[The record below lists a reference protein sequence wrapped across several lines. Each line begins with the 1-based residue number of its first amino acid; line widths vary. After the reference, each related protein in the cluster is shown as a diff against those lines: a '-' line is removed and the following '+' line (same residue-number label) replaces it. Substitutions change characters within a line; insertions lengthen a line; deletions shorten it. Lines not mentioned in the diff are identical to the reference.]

1 MSSPEDK
8 AQRVLAALQTKTSI
22 APLTDDEPAFDLA
35 MAYRTSAF
43 VTAAR
48 RARGETPVGWKV
60 GFTNRTIWN
69 EYGVHAPIYGPLY
82 DSTVTHVTGLAQ
94 LAIGHLLEP
103 RIEPEI
109 VFRLKKAPSAHMDE
123 ETLIG
128 CLDGVAHGF
137 EIVQSIFPGWRFK
150 AADTVAA
157 FALHGAEA
165 VGPFTP
171 MPGWRTPQEWRKLLE
186 RFSIT
191 LFKDGVQVD
200 RGIADNVLGGPL
212 SALRHFI
219 GEIARDPDQE
229 MPGPGMIIS
238 TGTITRA
245 WPVAPGECWTTR
257 VEGLVVADMT
267 LTFTSGAEAIR

>member
-1 MSSPEDK
+1 MAASTQDK
-8 AQRVLAALQTKTSI
+8 AQRALDALQTRTAI
-22 APLTDDEPAFDLA
+22 APFSNDDPSFDLVG
-35 MAYRTSAF
+35 AYRTAA
-43 VTAAR
+43 VIATAR
-48 RARGETPVGWKV
+48 RARGETPVGWKI
-60 GFTNRTIWN
+60 GFTNRTIWD

-82 DSTVTHVTGLAQ
+82 DSTVTHVAGPAQ
-94 LAIGHLLEP
+94 LSIGHLLEP

-109 VFRLKKAPSAHMDE
+109 VFRLKKTPAPDMDE
-123 ETLIG
+123 EALVG

-157 FALHGAEA
+157 FGLHGAEV

-191 LFKDGVQVD
+191 LFKDGIEID

-212 SALRHFI
+212 SALRHFV

-245 WPVAPGECWTTR
+245 FPIAPGESWTTR
-257 VEGLVVADMT
+257 VEGLVVANMS
-267 LTFTSGAEAIR
+267 LALAR